1 MRDFKVGLI
10 VDSLRMDVLSGI
22 QLAASLG
29 VQGLQIH
36 STGEMDP
43 DQLTQEKRK
52 EVMRAVRDAGM
63 RICAVTGNL
72 GGHSLSRP
80 EEFGIRI
87 PLAKKKIDHAVDLEC
102 PIVAT
107 HIGVIPS
114 DKNCERYEKMQK
126 ALTEVG
132 QYADRSGVKF
142 AIETGPERTQVLK
155 EFILSLPCKNVAVN
169 YDPANLL
176 MVTGEDPVQGVYNL
190 GDLIVHTHAK
200 DGVML
205 KQTDPEII
213 YDFFASGGIGDLN
226 LAEYFREEALGR
238 GDVDFD
244 AYLKALDEI
253 GYHSYLTIERELGPD
268 PVADVKLAVD
278 FLKSKIQA
286 KSR

>member
-87 PLAKKKIDHAVDLEC
+87 PLAKKKIDH
-102 PIVAT
+102 
-107 HIGVIPS
+107 
-114 DKNCERYEKMQK
+114 
-126 ALTEVG
+126 
-132 QYADRSGVKF
+132 
-142 AIETGPERTQVLK
+142 
-155 EFILSLPCKNVAVN
+155 
-169 YDPANLL
+169 
-176 MVTGEDPVQGVYNL
+176 
-190 GDLIVHTHAK
+190 
-200 DGVML
+200 
-205 KQTDPEII
+205 
-213 YDFFASGGIGDLN
+213 GIHL
-226 LAEYFREEALGR
+226 
-238 GDVDFD
+238 
-244 AYLKALDEI
+244 
-253 GYHSYLTIERELGPD
+253 
-268 PVADVKLAVD
+268 
-278 FLKSKIQA
+278 
-286 KSR
+286 